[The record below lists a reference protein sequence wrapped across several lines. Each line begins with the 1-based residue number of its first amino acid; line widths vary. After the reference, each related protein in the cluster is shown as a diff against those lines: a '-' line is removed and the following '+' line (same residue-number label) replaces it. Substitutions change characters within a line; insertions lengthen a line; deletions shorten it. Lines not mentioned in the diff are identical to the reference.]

1 MPYRGPD
8 NGRIG
13 TQSEAIFTH
22 AGQTVTWRQ
31 FVSASGT
38 ANAAGFGAVPQFRE
52 QTVLALIGPVKQPE
66 TPGAAGTMVS
76 GDLFAVLRERPNRR
90 DELVWRGVCYRVES
104 DPAPA
109 SLPGTYTMML
119 KRGEP

>member
-1 MPYRGPD
+1 MPYRGPHAE
-8 NGRIG
+8 RIG

-22 AGQTVTWRQ
+22 AGQTVTWRR

-66 TPGAAGTMVS
+66 APGAAGTMVS
-76 GDLFAVLRERPNRR
+76 GELFAVLRERPSRR
-90 DELVWRGVCYRVES
+90 DELVWRGIHYRVES

-109 SLPGTYTMML
+109 SLAGTYTMTL
-119 KRGEP
+119 KRSDP